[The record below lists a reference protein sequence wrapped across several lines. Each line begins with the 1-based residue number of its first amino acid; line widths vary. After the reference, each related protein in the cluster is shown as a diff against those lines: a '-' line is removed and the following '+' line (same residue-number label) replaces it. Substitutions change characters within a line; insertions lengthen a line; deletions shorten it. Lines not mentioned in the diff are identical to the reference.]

1 MRPRFFFLLPIFA
14 ALAWAAGGGSCQ
26 DRPYTLTTPQGLV
39 GGTALTLKSGQLRFR
54 SACLVGEGVR
64 FEAREIVF
72 DRASKRLDASE
83 AKGEVGGW
91 RFSAARLVAQ
101 DQVVEFADAT
111 FSRGRLE
118 VHAEAAERR
127 GDAVILT
134 RIRARTP
141 RYRFRADGG
150 RLEAGRFVAEG
161 IWATPC
167 RCGEALVLHG
177 DRAVFDAKSG
187 RLLVEESQVTFYGLT
202 LARPDPLVLDTS
214 APIELRFPLRLTYAD
229 DGWTVGVVDLPLFV
243 PGESF
248 GAWKTRI
255 SALGEGLG
263 GPSPRYTLSLVDGQ
277 NRFGMRFAEKD
288 FGLSLQVP
296 DLTVEKRLKRDGGG
310 AYLRYHPGFG
320 LGALWLG
327 PSLTFLDTGDPGL
340 TFGLSAKAAFSGA
353 WQGVRYTLRPWVET
367 TLYPDAAPYVV
378 AGGSLQL
385 WMGDVRAVYSRSEA
399 WGTPRY
405 FLEKRTPSESALLAY
420 GPASLKWSRN
430 LQTGTGRL
438 DLRLNTPLWLRLS
451 TGFSG
456 STADRLE
463 ATLGYRAPDPEA
475 GGFAL
480 SPYLGYD
487 LTSRGVSRAGFDL
500 AYSDGCFVYTL
511 GVSSVLLPWPGEA
524 QGTRVVMGM
533 RLK

>member
-1 MRPRFFFLLPIFA
+1 MRPRFFFFLPILA

-26 DRPYTLTTPQGLV
+26 ERPYTLTTPQGLV
-39 GGTALTLKSGQLRFR
+39 GGTALTLKSGRLRFR

-83 AKGEVGGW
+83 AKGEVRGW
-91 RFSAARLVAQ
+91 RFSAARLVAR

-111 FSRGRLE
+111 FSQGRLE
-118 VHAEAAERR
+118 VRAETAERR

-167 RCGEALVLHG
+167 RCGESLVLLG

-202 LARPDPLVLDTS
+202 LARPDPLVLDTA
-214 APIELRFPLRLTYAD
+214 APIDLRFPLRLTYAD
-229 DGWTVGVVDLPLFV
+229 DGWTVGVVDFPLLV
-243 PGESF
+243 PGEPF

-255 SALGEGLG
+255 TALGQGIG
-263 GPSPRYTLSLVDGQ
+263 GPNPRYTLSLVDGQ
-277 NRFGMRFAEKD
+277 NRFGMRFADRD
-288 FGLSLQVP
+288 FGLSLRAA
-296 DLTVEKRLKRDGGG
+296 DLTVEKRLLRDGGG
-310 AYLRYHPGFG
+310 AYLRYAPTFDVEG
-320 LGALWLG
+320 LRLG
-327 PSLTFLDTGDPGL
+327 PSLALVDTGDPGL
-340 TFGLSAKAAFSGA
+340 ALGVSARTSFSGTR
-353 WQGVRYTLRPWVET
+353 WGVRYAFGPWVET
-367 TLYPDAAPYVV
+367 TFYPDAATYVV
-378 AGGSLQL
+378 AGGRVEL
-385 WMGDVRAVYSRSEA
+385 RAGAFRVAYARSQT
-399 WGTPRY
+399 WGTARY
-405 FLEKRTPSESALLAY
+405 FLEKRTPSESASLAY

-430 LQTGTGRL
+430 LETGTARL
-438 DLRLNTPLWLRLS
+438 DLRLDTPLWLRLS

-456 STADRLE
+456 VTADRLE
-463 ATLGYRAPDPEA
+463 ATLGYRAPDPAA

-487 LTSRGVSRAGFDL
+487 LTSRGVSRAGLDL

-511 GVSSVLLPWPGEA
+511 GVSSVLRPWPGEG